1 MNSSK
6 EIDMTNAV
14 INARNIS
21 KKYDDSYALHGIDLQ
36 VMQGQI
42 MGLIGPNGAGKS
54 TFLQSVLGLLKT
66 EGTLEV
72 LGLDPRKD
80 RHKLLKE
87 VCSITDV
94 AVLPKWMTVIQL
106 LNYMDGVHPGFSLD
120 KCIDILSRTNI
131 KLPSKIKVLSRGMVV
146 QLHLSIVMAIDAKV
160 LILDEPTLGLD
171 LVYRKDFYSQLIEDY
186 YEGNKTILISTH
198 QVEEIEGV
206 LSDAVFMNQGRIV
219 MQDSIESI
227 NRKYLELRP
236 DQNSIDKARS
246 LNPMHSRTELGREV
260 MLFED
265 VDKDKLMEMG
275 DVRPPVIA
283 DLFMAIMETTKV
295 GGQS

>member
-1 MNSSK
+1 MNT
-6 EIDMTNAV
+6 EVV
-14 INARNIS
+14 IKANNIS
-21 KKYDDSYALHGIDLQ
+21 KKYDDSYALDGIDIE
-36 VMQGQI
+36 VSKGQI

-66 EGTLEV
+66 EGNLEV

-94 AVLPKWMTVIQL
+94 AVLPKWMTVAQL
-106 LNYMDGVHPGFSLD
+106 LRYMEGVHPSFD
-120 KCIDILSRTNI
+120 INKCISILSRTNI

-146 QLHLSIVMAIDAKV
+146 QLHLSLVMAINAKV

-219 MQDSIESI
+219 MKDSIESI
-227 NRKYLELRP
+227 NKKYLELRP
-236 DQNSIDKARS
+236 DQKYLDDAKS
-246 LNPMHSRTELGREV
+246 LKPLHQRTELGRSV
-260 MLFED
+260 LLFKNVE
-265 VDKDKLMEMG
+265 KEKLQAFGE
-275 DVRPPVIA
+275 VRPPVIA
-283 DLFMAIMETTKV
+283 NLFMAIMETTKQ
-295 GGQS
+295 GDLK

>member
-1 MNSSK
+1 MNT
-6 EIDMTNAV
+6 EVV
-14 INARNIS
+14 IKANNIS
-21 KKYDDSYALHGIDLQ
+21 KKYDESYALDNIDIE
-36 VMQGQI
+36 VSKGQI

-66 EGTLEV
+66 EGNLEV

-94 AVLPKWMTVIQL
+94 AVLPKWMTVQQL
-106 LNYMDGVHPGFSLD
+106 LSYMDGVHPGFDLD
-120 KCIDILSRTNI
+120 KCISILSRTNI
-131 KLPSKIKVLSRGMVV
+131 KLHSKIKVLSRGMVV
-146 QLHLSIVMAIDAKV
+146 QLHLSLVMAIDAKI

-186 YEGNKTILISTH
+186 YEGNKTIVISTH

-227 NRKYLELRP
+227 NKKYLELRP
-236 DQNSIDKARS
+236 DQNSINAAKS
-246 LNPMHSRTELGREV
+246 LNPMHHRTELGREV

-265 VDKDKLMEMG
+265 MDKDKLMELG

>member
-1 MNSSK
+1 MNT
-6 EIDMTNAV
+6 EVV
-14 INARNIS
+14 IKANNIS
-21 KKYDDSYALHGIDLQ
+21 KKYDESYALDSIDIE
-36 VMQGQI
+36 VSKGQI

-66 EGTLEV
+66 EGNLEV

-94 AVLPKWMTVIQL
+94 AVLPKWMTVQQL
-106 LNYMDGVHPGFSLD
+106 LSYMDGVHPGFDLD
-120 KCIDILSRTNI
+120 KCISILSRTNI
-131 KLPSKIKVLSRGMVV
+131 KLHSKIKVLSRGMVV
-146 QLHLSIVMAIDAKV
+146 QLHLSLVMAIDAKI

-227 NRKYLELRP
+227 NKKYLELRP
-236 DQNSIDKARS
+236 DQNSINAAKS
-246 LNPMHSRTELGREV
+246 LNPMHHRFELGREV

-265 VDKDKLMEMG
+265 MDKDKLMELG

-283 DLFMAIMETTKV
+283 DLFMAIMETTKG

>member
-21 KKYDDSYALHGIDLQ
+21 KKYDDSYALDGIDLQ

-106 LNYMDGVHPGFSLD
+106 LNYMDGVHPGFSLE

-246 LNPMHSRTELGREV
+246 LNPMHTRTELGREV

>member
-6 EIDMTNAV
+6 EIDMSNAV
-14 INARNIS
+14 IKAHNIS
-21 KKYDDSYALHGIDLQ
+21 KKYDDSYALDGIDLQ

-106 LNYMDGVHPGFSLD
+106 LNYMDGVHPGFSLE

-265 VDKDKLMEMG
+265 VDKDKLMELG

>member
-6 EIDMTNAV
+6 EIDMSNAV
-14 INARNIS
+14 IKAHNIF
-21 KKYDDSYALHGIDLQ
+21 KKYDDSYALDGIDLQ

-106 LNYMDGVHPGFSLD
+106 LNYMDGVHPGFSLE

-236 DQNSIDKARS
+236 DQNSIEKARS

-265 VDKDKLMEMG
+265 MDKDKLMEMG

>member
-1 MNSSK
+1 MNT
-6 EIDMTNAV
+6 EVV
-14 INARNIS
+14 IKANNIS
-21 KKYDDSYALHGIDLQ
+21 KKYEESYALDSIDIE
-36 VMQGQI
+36 VSKGQI

-66 EGTLEV
+66 EGNLEV

-94 AVLPKWMTVIQL
+94 AVLPKWMTVQQL
-106 LNYMDGVHPGFSLD
+106 LSYIDGVHPGFDLD
-120 KCIDILSRTNI
+120 NCISILSRTNI
-131 KLPSKIKVLSRGMVV
+131 KLHSKIKVLSRGMVV
-146 QLHLSIVMAIDAKV
+146 QLHLSLVMAIDAKI

-227 NRKYLELRP
+227 NKKYLELRP
-236 DQNSIDKARS
+236 DQNSINAAKS
-246 LNPMHSRTELGREV
+246 LNPMHHRNELGREV

-265 VDKDKLMEMG
+265 MDKDKLMELG

-283 DLFMAIMETTKV
+283 DLFMAIMETTKG

>member
-1 MNSSK
+1 MNT
-6 EIDMTNAV
+6 EVV
-14 INARNIS
+14 IKANNIS
-21 KKYDDSYALHGIDLQ
+21 KKYDDSYALDGIDIE
-36 VMQGQI
+36 VSKGQI

-66 EGTLEV
+66 EGNLEV

-94 AVLPKWMTVIQL
+94 AVLPKWMTVAQL
-106 LNYMDGVHPGFSLD
+106 LRYMEGVHPSFD
-120 KCIDILSRTNI
+120 INKCISILSRTNI

-146 QLHLSIVMAIDAKV
+146 QLHLSLVMAINAKV

-219 MQDSIESI
+219 MKDSIESI
-227 NRKYLELRP
+227 NKKYLELRP
-236 DQNSIDKARS
+236 DQKYLDAAKS
-246 LNPMHSRTELGREV
+246 LKPLHQRTELGRSV
-260 MLFED
+260 LLFEN
-265 VDKDKLMEMG
+265 VEKEKLEAFG
-275 DVRPPVIA
+275 EVRPPVIA
-283 DLFMAIMETTKV
+283 NLFMAIMETTKQ
-295 GGQS
+295 GDLK

>member
-21 KKYDDSYALHGIDLQ
+21 KKYDDSYALDGIDLQ

-94 AVLPKWMTVIQL
+94 AVLPKWMPVIQL
-106 LNYMDGVHPGFSLD
+106 LNYMDGVHPGFSIE

>member
-1 MNSSK
+1 MNT
-6 EIDMTNAV
+6 EVV
-14 INARNIS
+14 IKANNIS
-21 KKYDDSYALHGIDLQ
+21 KKYEESYALDSIDIE
-36 VMQGQI
+36 VSKGQI

-66 EGTLEV
+66 EGNLEV

-94 AVLPKWMTVIQL
+94 AVLPKWMTVQQL
-106 LNYMDGVHPGFSLD
+106 LSYMDGVHPGFDLD
-120 KCIDILSRTNI
+120 KCISILSRTNI
-131 KLPSKIKVLSRGMVV
+131 KLHSKIKVLSRGMVV
-146 QLHLSIVMAIDAKV
+146 QLHLSLVMAIDAKI

-206 LSDAVFMNQGRIV
+206 LSDAVFMNRGRIV

-227 NRKYLELRP
+227 NKKYLELRP
-236 DQNSIDKARS
+236 DQNSINAAKS
-246 LNPMHSRTELGREV
+246 LNPMHHRTELGREV

-265 VDKDKLMEMG
+265 MDKDKLMELG

-283 DLFMAIMETTKV
+283 DLFMAIMETTK
-295 GGQS
+295 GGGKS

>member
-21 KKYDDSYALHGIDLQ
+21 KKYDDSYALDGIDLQ

-106 LNYMDGVHPGFSLD
+106 LNYMDGVHPGFSLE

-160 LILDEPTLGLD
+160 LILDAPNLGLD

>member
-6 EIDMTNAV
+6 EIDMSNAV
-14 INARNIS
+14 IKAHNIS
-21 KKYDDSYALHGIDLQ
+21 KKYDDSYALDGIDLQ

-106 LNYMDGVHPGFSLD
+106 LNYMDGVHPGFSLE

-295 GGQS
+295 GGQP

>member
-1 MNSSK
+1 MNT
-6 EIDMTNAV
+6 EVV
-14 INARNIS
+14 IKANNIS
-21 KKYDDSYALHGIDLQ
+21 KKYDESYALDSIDIE
-36 VMQGQI
+36 VSKGQI

-66 EGTLEV
+66 EGNLEV

-94 AVLPKWMTVIQL
+94 AVLPKWMTVQQL
-106 LNYMDGVHPGFSLD
+106 LSYIDGVHPGFDLD
-120 KCIDILSRTNI
+120 KCISILSRTNI
-131 KLPSKIKVLSRGMVV
+131 KLHSKIKVLSRGMVV
-146 QLHLSIVMAIDAKV
+146 QLHLSIVMAIDAKI

-227 NRKYLELRP
+227 NKKYLELRP
-236 DQNSIDKARS
+236 DQNSINAAKS
-246 LNPMHSRTELGREV
+246 LNPMHHRNELGREV

-265 VDKDKLMEMG
+265 MDKDKLMELG

-283 DLFMAIMETTKV
+283 DLFMAIMETTKG

>member
-1 MNSSK
+1 MNT
-6 EIDMTNAV
+6 EVV
-14 INARNIS
+14 IKANNIS
-21 KKYDDSYALHGIDLQ
+21 KKYDDSYALNGIDIE
-36 VMQGQI
+36 VSKGQI

-66 EGTLEV
+66 EGNLEV

-94 AVLPKWMTVIQL
+94 AVLPKWMTVAQL
-106 LNYMDGVHPGFSLD
+106 LRYMEGVHPSFD
-120 KCIDILSRTNI
+120 INKCISILSRTNI

-146 QLHLSIVMAIDAKV
+146 QLHLSLVMAINAKV

-219 MQDSIESI
+219 MKDSIESI
-227 NRKYLELRP
+227 NKKYLELRP
-236 DQNSIDKARS
+236 DQKYLDTAKS
-246 LNPMHSRTELGREV
+246 LKPLHQRTELGRSV
-260 MLFED
+260 LLFEN
-265 VDKDKLMEMG
+265 VEKEKLEAFG
-275 DVRPPVIA
+275 EVRPPVIA
-283 DLFMAIMETTKV
+283 NLFMAIMETTKQ
-295 GGQS
+295 GDLK

>member
-21 KKYDDSYALHGIDLQ
+21 KKYDDSYALDGIDLQ

-94 AVLPKWMTVIQL
+94 AVLPKWMPVIQL
-106 LNYMDGVHPGFSLD
+106 LNYMDGVHPGFSLE

-246 LNPMHSRTELGREV
+246 LNPMHRRTELGREV

>member
-1 MNSSK
+1 MNT
-6 EIDMTNAV
+6 EVV
-14 INARNIS
+14 IKATNIS
-21 KKYDDSYALHGIDLQ
+21 KKYDESYALDGIDIE
-36 VMQGQI
+36 VSKGQI

-66 EGTLEV
+66 EGNLEV

-80 RHKLLKE
+80 RHRLLKD

-94 AVLPKWMTVIQL
+94 AVLPKWMTVDQL
-106 LNYMDGVHPGFSLD
+106 LSYMDGVHPSFD
-120 KCIDILSRTNI
+120 INKCKSILSRTNI

-146 QLHLSIVMAIDAKV
+146 QLHLSLVMAINAKI

-186 YEGNKTILISTH
+186 YEGDKTTLISTH

-219 MQDSIESI
+219 MKDSIESI
-227 NRKYLELRP
+227 NKKYLELRP
-236 DQNSIDKARS
+236 DQQS
-246 LNPMHSRTELGREV
+246 LEDAKDLEPLHQRTELGREV
-260 MLFED
+260 MLFENIG
-265 VDKDKLMEMG
+265 KEKLEVFG
-275 DVRPPVIA
+275 EVRPPVIA
-283 DLFMAIMETTKV
+283 DLFMAIMETTRQR
-295 GGQS
+295 GDR